1 MYYFFQHTTE
11 GQLVPTLPIRK
22 TKPNPLHADSWR
34 GMVHMAL
41 WCIFLW
47 FKGGEYWLYEL
58 LKDGKTVSRA
68 EVCTRHWQLPFLPI
82 RRGGAD

>member
-41 WCIFLW
+41 WWYLF
-47 FKGGEYWLYEL
+47 
-58 LKDGKTVSRA
+58 V
-68 EVCTRHWQLPFLPI
+68 VQ
-82 RRGGAD
+82 RRRVLAL